1 MPARQNSLETRCGW
15 AVDVPDAY
23 REYHDHEWG
32 VAVRD
37 DQGLYERVCLEG
49 FQAGLSWWTIL
60 SRRPAFREVFANF
73 DPAIVATYSP
83 EQVALLRSDERIIRH
98 EGKINAAIGNAK
110 AVLKLGAGGLSEL
123 IWSHQ
128 PSSQSRPIADQILS
142 QTPGS
147 VSLAK
152 ALKSAGFGFIGP
164 TTAYALMQAC
174 GLVNDH
180 VVGCAAGDR
189 LAASVPFG

>member
-1 MPARQNSLETRCGW
+1 MLANQDEIRCGW
-15 AVDVPDAY
+15 AIGVPTPY
-23 REYHDHEWG
+23 VEYHDHEWG
-32 VAVRD
+32 VVIRD

-60 SRRPAFREVFANF
+60 SRRDAFRELFANF
-73 DPAIVATYSP
+73 DPSLVATYS
-83 EQVALLRSDERIIRH
+83 EIQIELLLKDPRIIRH
-98 EGKINAAIGNAK
+98 EGKIRAAIGNAK
-110 AVLKLGAGGLSEL
+110 ASLELGRGGLTDL

-128 PSSQSRPIADQILS
+128 PAVAVRPTTGAQVPS
-142 QTPGS
+142 QTPES

-152 ALKSAGFGFIGP
+152 ALKKSGFGFIGP

-189 LAASVPFG
+189 LGRSVPWG